1 MTGLDLVLGLLGFL
15 LTLAVFSYLL
25 GDNLFFRT
33 ALYLLAGVSSG
44 YAAALILTKVILPY
58 LILPL
63 GKPGTA
69 TFYLSLAPLLLSVV
83 LLAILIPRR
92 QQWAKL
98 PLAFLV
104 GVVAAVSLSGV
115 LRGTLAPQLLA
126 ALQTR
131 GHAAVEAIRLET
143 PEDKQWREGKLPE
156 ALRKAR
162 AHPEWSSLNG
172 RRVGGSDRQEQIDA
186 LAELLES
193 GRGE

>member
-1 MTGLDLVLGLLGFL
+1 GVTLG
-15 LTLAVFSYLL
+15 A
-25 GDNLFFRT
+25 
-33 ALYLLAGVSSG
+33 
-44 YAAALILTKVILPY
+44 AAALGALAGGAWQTVGHYGSRL
-58 LILPL
+58 L
-63 GKPGTA
+63 GKLKGARELTVNDA
-69 TFYLSLAPLLLSVV
+69 VLR
-83 LLAILIPRR
+83 LLALR
-92 QQWAKL
+92 Q
-98 PLAFLV
+98 
-104 GVVAAVSLSGV
+104 
-115 LRGTLAPQLLA
+115 RQLLA

-131 GHAAVEAIRLET
+131 GHAAIEAIRLET